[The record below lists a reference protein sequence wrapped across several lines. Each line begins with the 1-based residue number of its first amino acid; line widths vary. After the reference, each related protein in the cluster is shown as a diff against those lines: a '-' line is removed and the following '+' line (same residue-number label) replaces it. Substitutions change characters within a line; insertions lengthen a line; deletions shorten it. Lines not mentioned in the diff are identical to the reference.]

1 MQPSVSQPDSHL
13 NLTEVP
19 YGECEHFGTQRHGDH
34 DRLDRESK
42 SALPG
47 RFNHECPLIAAGDE
61 IAVNYNVGNRI
72 VLPTSG
78 SQEAISCSN
87 QLSSVF

>member
-1 MQPSVSQPDSHL
+1 MNAPASHQA
-13 NLTEVP
+13 T
-19 YGECEHFGTQRHGDH
+19 
-34 DRLDRESK
+34 K
-42 SALPG
+42 
-47 RFNHECPLIAAGDE
+47 